1 MPLSPARTNTRTFWF
16 GASTALAVSLL
27 ISGCG
32 GGCFGLCSAADDDD
46 DVTTAPIDPSS
57 DTSCYIASGTVA
69 RDENIPY
76 TMDPAAATAE
86 QALLFFD
93 SNLASSTSIRPV
105 LVWVTGDTW
114 ESETS
119 TTDAPTLAR
128 SLAEQLGAHFAVVSY
143 RQSDT
148 ADWPAQIIDVKTAIR
163 FMKAQNVEQ
172 NFNIDL
178 ERIYIGG
185 DQAGA
190 TLAALTAYTGGFDD
204 FEPTDFPE
212 QTDEPDLL
220 FAFGGVYNFETVL
233 ADNASLPAACAGL
246 APNIDELAIRRL
258 FDCAIPDDGAEP
270 LSECDVDE
278 LAFASAIQQLGPS
291 APPALFYHGALDCQI
306 PPAQSIE
313 LDAAYGPPDANTIL
327 RDNGI
332 FVSPASDD
340 QTLASLS
347 GSLIL
352 EDLIG
357 FPDFDCDDNT

>member
-1 MPLSPARTNTRTFWF
+1 MPLSTVTISWIRAI
-16 GASTALAVSLL
+16 SLL
-27 ISGCG
+27 GLMFVLAGCG

-46 DVTTAPIDPSS
+46 EDDVAVTPIDPSS
-57 DTSCYIASGTVA
+57 DISCYTSSGTVA
-69 RDENIPY
+69 RDENTSY
-76 TMDPAAATAE
+76 TADANTASSE
-86 QALLFFD
+86 QVLRFFD

-114 ESETS
+114 QSETS

-128 SLAEQLGAHFAVVSY
+128 SLAESLGAHFAVVSY
-143 RQSDT
+143 RQSDS

-163 FMKAQNVEQ
+163 FMKEQNVEQ

-178 ERIYIGG
+178 ERIYVGG

-190 TLAALTAYTGGFDD
+190 TLAALTAYTANFDE
-204 FEPTDFPE
+204 FEPTDFPN

-220 FAFGGVYNFETVL
+220 FAFGGVYNFDSVL
-233 ADNASLPAACAGL
+233 ADNATLPAACAGM
-246 APNIDELAIRRL
+246 APNINEAAIRGL
-258 FDCAIPDDGAEP
+258 LDCAVADEGTAP

-278 LAFASAIQQLGPS
+278 LQAASPVLQVGPS

-306 PPAQSIE
+306 PPAQSQE
-313 LDAAYGPPDANTIL
+313 LNERYDSGGALLSG
-327 RDNGI
+327 NGI
-332 FVSPASDD
+332 FVSLPNDD

-347 GSLIL
+347 GGTIL

-357 FPDFDCDDNT
+357 FPDFDCDDDT